1 MDQAA
6 SLRRTT
12 GHRPVRVVAVT
23 SGKGGVGKTN
33 VAINLAS
40 ALVKRG
46 SSVMLMDA
54 DLGLAN
60 IDVLLGLKTEYNL
73 SHVLAGHRS
82 LDEIIVRD
90 AHGLMVVPAASG
102 IQRMAQLS
110 PSEHVALIN
119 GLCDSDLSL
128 DALIVDTSAGINDS
142 VVRFNRAA
150 SDVLVVVCDEPASLT
165 DAYALI
171 KVLSRDHGIAQF
183 HMLSN
188 MVGSAMQGRDLFT
201 KLVRVTKRFLDVALD
216 YAGSIPTDEYLRKA
230 VQKQQALIHSFPR
243 SPSALAF
250 NRLARQVEGWL
261 PPKWARGNLEFSF
274 DRSVANTVQSG
285 TLE

>member
-1 MDQAA
+1 
-6 SLRRTT
+6 
-12 GHRPVRVVAVT
+12 
-23 SGKGGVGKTN
+23 
-33 VAINLAS
+33 
-40 ALVKRG
+40 
-46 SSVMLMDA
+46 MLMDA

-60 IDVLLGLKTEYNL
+60 VDVLLGLKTEYNL

-82 LDEIIVRD
+82 LSEIIAHD

-110 PSEHVALIN
+110 STEYVGLIN
-119 GLCDSDLSL
+119 AFSEFDGRL

-142 VVRFNRAA
+142 VVRFSRAA

-171 KVLSRDHGIAQF
+171 KVLSRDHGIDQF

-188 MVGSAMQGRDLFT
+188 MVGSAIQGRDLFN
-201 KLVRVTKRFLDVALD
+201 KLVRVTNRFLDVALD
-216 YAGSIPTDEYLRKA
+216 YAGAIPADKYLREA
-230 VQKQQALIHSFPR
+230 VQKQQALVHSFPR

-250 NRLARQVEGWL
+250 NRLARKVETWL
-261 PPKWARGNLEFSF
+261 PPKWASGHLEFFF
-274 DRSVANTVQSG
+274 DRLVANTVHSG
-285 TLE
+285 AVQ